1 MENKYFGSFH
11 DFNRCHVSF
20 FEQGFFYLSQINK
33 EQGSEDQVGLRS
45 HFSHSPHNS
54 RLRSAI
60 SSLPNIA
67 KKKVKVDTN
76 TLRSLLEKEEKKRR
90 ITKLV
95 IVGKWFN
102 VKTRK
107 LFRTLSVMAP
117 IKIFKSFSLYFFIRP
132 RAIVSPP
139 VFVMDVFVI
148 VNLKSNITEEW
159 FLISYCLF
167 EQGFFY
173 PSQINGEQGSKD
185 QVGLRSHFLLSPHNS
200 RLRSAVN
207 SLPNMAKEK
216 VTNTLRSSLEKG

>member
-20 FEQGFFYLSQINK
+20 FEQDFFYLSQINK

-45 HFSHSPHNS
+45 HSSHSPNNS

-95 IVGKWFN
+95 IVGK
-102 VKTRK
+102 
-107 LFRTLSVMAP
+107 
-117 IKIFKSFSLYFFIRP
+117 
-132 RAIVSPP
+132 
-139 VFVMDVFVI
+139 
-148 VNLKSNITEEW
+148 
-159 FLISYCLF
+159 
-167 EQGFFY
+167 
-173 PSQINGEQGSKD
+173 
-185 QVGLRSHFLLSPHNS
+185 
-200 RLRSAVN
+200 
-207 SLPNMAKEK
+207 
-216 VTNTLRSSLEKG
+216 